1 MTKLGL
7 YFREGISDLLKNKG
21 RTFLTSLGI
30 IIGVYSV
37 VLLLSFGEGLKLYI
51 NQQFE
56 SLGTNLIYILPGKIT
71 GGSASF
77 LGGKKFTYTDY
88 QKLRTHLTNS
98 QVVPVTTKNVSIET
112 PAKTEATSLIGS
124 TVEFFQMRNLTLREG
139 RYFSRSDVGSGRKVA
154 VIGPKI
160 AAKLFGSRDP
170 VRQTVKIQGLRFLV
184 IGVIDSKGGGGL
196 GGPDIDSYVFIPY
209 KTAWILTNDKSFL
222 SMYIK
227 PPNKESIPS
236 VVEKTKKIMLE
247 KYKIDDFSVTTQDE
261 LIATISGIFAVVNSV
276 LVGIAAISLLVG
288 GIGITNIM
296 FVTVSER
303 TKEIGIR
310 RAIGAQE
317 SNILLQ
323 FLTQS
328 ILLTTLGG
336 GLALLLAFLTN
347 LVISQFFP
355 ATITPVGM
363 SLAFGVSFVIGVVF
377 GVLPARKAA
386 KMAPVTAIRYE

>member
-7 YFREGISDLLKNKG
+7 YFTEGINDLLKNKG

-56 SLGTNLIYILPGKIT
+56 SLGTNLIYILPGKIS
-71 GGSASF
+71 GSSPSL
-77 LGGKKFTYTDY
+77 LGGKKFTFSDY
-88 QKLRTHLTNS
+88 RKLRSLLNNS

-112 PAKTEATSLIGS
+112 PSKSESTSLMGS
-124 TVEFFQMRNLTLREG
+124 TVDFFGTRNLTLTEG
-139 RYFSRSDVGSGRKVA
+139 RYFSRSDEASGRKVA

-160 AAKLFGSRDP
+160 AEKLFGNQNP
-170 VRQTVKIQGLRFLV
+170 VRKSVKIQGLRFLI
-184 IGVIDSKGGGGL
+184 IGVTEPKGGGGL
-196 GGPDIDSYVFIPY
+196 GGPDIDNYVFIPY

-222 SMYIK
+222 SFYIE
-227 PPNKESIPS
+227 PPDKESIPV
-236 VVEKTKKIMLE
+236 VVEKATRLLLE
-247 KYKIDDFSVTTQDE
+247 KYKVDDFSVTTQDE
-261 LIATISGIFAVVNSV
+261 LIATISGIFTVVNSV

-317 SNILLQ
+317 NNILLQ
-323 FLTQS
+323 FVTQS

-336 GLALLLAFLTN
+336 TLALLLAFLTN
-347 LVISQFFP
+347 LVINRFFP
-355 ATITPVGM
+355 ATITPIGM
-363 SLAFGVSFVIGVVF
+363 ILAFGVSFVIGVVF

-386 KMAPVTAIRYE
+386 KMTPVTAIRYE